1 MPRRLTLGATVLVVS
16 LLFSVC
22 FGLQML
28 GRSPSPKAAVRATQ
42 SPLVERPGAAPKV
55 TLVAAQ
61 RLPALRDPRKPPK
74 PKPKRKRKPRR
85 VVAPPPAPVRIVPTP
100 TATAAPIATATP
112 APRYIPAP
120 RYRPPARTPAPT
132 PKAPPPPAG
141 SFDTSGAE

>member
-1 MPRRLTLGATVLVVS
+1 MPRRLTLRATVLVVS
-16 LLFSVC
+16 LVFSVC

-61 RLPALRDPRKPPK
+61 RLPALQDPRKPPK
-74 PKPKRKRKPRR
+74 PKPKRKPKPRK
-85 VVAPPPAPVRIVPTP
+85 VVVPTAAPVRIVPTP
-100 TATAAPIATATP
+100 TATPTPTPIATP
-112 APRYIPAP
+112 APTPRYI
-120 RYRPPARTPAPT
+120 PPARTPAPT
-132 PKAPPPPAG
+132 PKASPPPAG